1 MAALGLSARGVEA
14 EESYLYSLIEQ
25 AEQNRLAL
33 RDEWLT
39 LVYYQTQSDGW
50 LSQTKD
56 AKFFN
61 FTGGQADPEAEL
73 KATLQGY
80 FDPNTDLG
88 DGHPQCRFPARLVWL
103 SRMLKIDGSRMPLV
117 KCGSFA
123 EWRRSI
129 QAAGASIIFPAAY
142 LNNPSSM
149 FGHTFLRIDRKD
161 QTDQTRLLAYSIGYA
176 ADVAPGS
183 NPVSYIF
190 RGLFGGYP
198 GTFTGAPYYD
208 KVIEYG
214 DIEARDIWEYEL
226 DLTQEEV
233 DQLVRHAWE
242 LQQIQFPYYFF
253 DKNCSYRLLMLLEIA
268 RPGLKLTPGF
278 GLYAIPADTVR
289 VLEDHGLIRN
299 KYYRPATVT
308 RVLDKMEMMPVRLQD
323 MAYRLARGEQKAA
336 SEDMIQLEV
345 AEKAAALDLAYEYSR
360 YLAQKS
366 ESAEQRKSLASVSMD
381 LLRARSRIETTEA
394 SPAARPVQTSPEN
407 GHATARLDMGAGRL
421 EDADFVSLRLRPA
434 FHDVLDDDRGYTAGA
449 QINFLDFELRHYPST
464 VPAGGNEWD
473 LEYLEVV
480 GIKSLALRNRFFKPY
495 SWEVSAGWKRHH
507 ELPENTLRFV
517 VDGAWGAAYG
527 IRERVFFY
535 GLAGAGLRSS
545 ADMMDEH
552 EWSLLG
558 KLGLLWNV
566 YGNNK
571 LKIETERREYDGSN
585 ASDGHILRLEFNLPL
600 ENDMA
605 IRLEYEETSLLKT
618 DFAQTRLGWRWYF

>member
-1 MAALGLSARGVEA
+1 MAAMSLSAQGAQA
-14 EESYLYSLIEQ
+14 EESYLYSLIER
-25 AEQNRLAL
+25 AEQSRLAL
-33 RDEWLT
+33 SDEWLT
-39 LVYYQTQSDGW
+39 LVYYQTQGDGW

-73 KATLQGY
+73 IATLQGY
-80 FDPNTDLG
+80 FDPNIDLG
-88 DGHPQCRFPARLVWL
+88 DGHPQCRFPARLEWL

-117 KCGSFA
+117 KCGAYS

-149 FGHTFLRIDRKD
+149 FGHTFLRIDREQ

-208 KVIEYG
+208 KVIEYS

-226 DLTQEEV
+226 NLTQEET

-242 LQQIQFPYYFF
+242 LQHIQFPYYFF

-268 RPGLKLTPGF
+268 RPGLKLTGGF

-289 VLEDHGLIRN
+289 ILEERGLIRN

-308 RVLDKMEMMPVRLQD
+308 RVLDKMEMMHEPMQD
-323 MAYRLARGEQKAA
+323 IAYRLARGEQQAT
-336 SEDMIQLEV
+336 SEDMIKLDI
-345 AEKAAALDLAYEYSR
+345 AEKAATLDLAYEYSR

-366 ESAEQRKSLASVSMD
+366 ESAELRKSLAFVSMD
-381 LLRARSRIETTEA
+381 LLRARSRLDAAGI
-394 SPAARPVQTSPEN
+394 SPVKPVQTSPEN
-407 GHATARLDMGAGRL
+407 GHSTARLDMGAGRL
-421 EDADFVSLRLRPA
+421 GDADFLSLRLRPA

-449 QINFLDFELRHYPST
+449 QINFLDFELRHYPAT
-464 VPAGGNEWD
+464 VPGGGNEWD

-480 GIKSLALRNRFFKPY
+480 GIKSLAHRNRFFKPY

-507 ELPENTLRFV
+507 ELPDNTLRFV

-527 IRERVFFY
+527 IRDRVFFY
-535 GLAGAGLRSS
+535 GMAGAGLRSS
-545 ADMMDEH
+545 ADMMDDH

-558 KLGLLWNV
+558 KLGLLWTV

-571 LKIETERREYDGSN
+571 LKIEAERREYDGLN
-585 ASDGHILRLEFNLPL
+585 ASDGHILRLHFNVPL

-605 IRLEYEETSLLKT
+605 IRLEYEDTSLLGA
-618 DFAQTRLGWRWYF
+618 DFTQTRLGWRRYF